1 MKKVKAFTVSTPL
14 TIIALVVLICVGAYL
29 AYAVSVTN
37 KTDNGSGVITDP
49 KTVNTSTVNETSP
62 AEESVPS
69 NASEQ
74 TSQSDQVESNTSI
87 TTVDETANWQTY
99 TNSKFGYTIKYPT
112 EFDLVNTLYDR
123 LAKQTTSKDE
133 WVFIDKNK
141 IGIDTYLDGGDW
153 PQPYL
158 QIISNEREIE
168 SLKTNNPNSVETE
181 ITFAG
186 EQAIKT
192 ILTKPDDFAGK
203 YSGAIR
209 LNHGGNGFI
218 ISWRNTDA
226 QNSHDS
232 EVDQILSTFEF
243 TK

>member
-29 AYAVSVTN
+29 AYAISVTN

-112 EFDLVNTLYDR
+112 EFDLVNT
-123 LAKQTTSKDE
+123 
-133 WVFIDKNK
+133 
-141 IGIDTYLDGGDW
+141 
-153 PQPYL
+153 
-158 QIISNEREIE
+158 
-168 SLKTNNPNSVETE
+168 
-181 ITFAG
+181 
-186 EQAIKT
+186 
-192 ILTKPDDFAGK
+192 
-203 YSGAIR
+203 
-209 LNHGGNGFI
+209 
-218 ISWRNTDA
+218 
-226 QNSHDS
+226 
-232 EVDQILSTFEF
+232 
-243 TK
+243 